1 MTHRPAKRILIVE
14 DEVLV
19 AMHLE
24 DLLTDMGHQ
33 VVGPA
38 TRINQAVELA
48 RKSEIDAAVLD
59 VNLAGRNSFPV
70 ADILRQR
77 GIPFVFATGYG
88 AEGFVEGYRDEPTL
102 RKPYEA
108 RDLMRAI
115 ATLFPSPSG

>member
-24 DLLTDMGHQ
+24 DLLAEMGHQ

-38 TRINQAVELA
+38 TRIKQAMELA
-48 RKSEIDAAVLD
+48 RKSEIDMAVLD
-59 VNLAGRNSFPV
+59 VNVAGRTSFPV

-102 RKPYEA
+102 RKPYEPQE
-108 RDLMRAI
+108 LMRAI
-115 ATLFPSPSG
+115 AAMFPPPSC

>member
-1 MTHRPAKRILIVE
+1 MNHQPAKRILIVE

-24 DLLTDMGHQ
+24 DLLTGMGHQ

-38 TRINQAVELA
+38 TRIGQAMELA
-48 RKSEIDAAVLD
+48 RRSEIDAVVLD
-59 VNLAGRNSFPV
+59 VNLAGRKSFPV

-88 AEGFVEGYRDEPTL
+88 AEGFVDRYRAQPTL
-102 RKPYEA
+102 RKRYEP
-108 RDLMRAI
+108 RELV
-115 ATLFPSPSG
+115 

>member
-1 MTHRPAKRILIVE
+1 
-14 DEVLV
+14 
-19 AMHLE
+19 MHLE

-38 TRINQAVELA
+38 TRINQAIELA

-88 AEGFVEGYRDEPTL
+88 AEGFVEGYRNEPTL

-108 RDLMRAI
+108 QDLMRAI